1 MMSTRID
8 SVFPPS
14 ARDSVFA
21 RSARDSVFARSAR
34 ESSEAG
40 LAVPELLAAIDRG
53 EAGAL
58 DRLMPLI
65 YAQLRTLASRQLR
78 RVGGTPTLS
87 TTVLVHE
94 AYERLAG
101 RNSTPDGLSLN
112 DERHLLRLC
121 ARVMH
126 QILIDHAR
134 ECVADKRGGVQTRVE
149 YGVALAGENPEIAAR
164 LSEALTQLTR
174 LDPELAEL
182 AELAWLAGLE
192 NAEVARVTGMH
203 LRQVQRDLKRARAWL
218 LDALMP

>member
-1 MMSTRID
+1 MTS
-8 SVFPPS
+8 
-14 ARDSVFA
+14 
-21 RSARDSVFARSAR
+21 SAR
-34 ESSEAG
+34 EEI
-40 LAVPELLAAIDRG
+40 PQLLAAIDRG
-53 EAGAL
+53 DAGAL

-78 RVGGTPTLS
+78 RVGSSPTLS
-87 TTVLVHE
+87 TTLLVHE

-101 RNSTPDGLSLN
+101 WGRLSLS

-126 QILIDHAR
+126 QVLIDHAR
-134 ECVADKRGGVQTRVE
+134 ECRAAKRGGVQLRVQ
-149 YGVALAGENPEIAAR
+149 YGVALAAEDPEIAAR

-218 LDALMP
+218 LDALTP